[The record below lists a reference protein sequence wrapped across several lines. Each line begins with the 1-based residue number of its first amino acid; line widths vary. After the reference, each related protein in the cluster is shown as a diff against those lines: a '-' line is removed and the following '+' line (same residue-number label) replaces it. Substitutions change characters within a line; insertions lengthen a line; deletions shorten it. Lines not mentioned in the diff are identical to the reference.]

1 MMNRI
6 ISFCVG
12 LCLVS
17 LFGFLLIMIVSFSY
31 PNSSIA
37 SLFGNNERNITI
49 GLLFINKKNS
59 RLNDPSLG
67 EDILELNDRMLT
79 STLVAIN
86 SLNQIVSLQRK
97 ENYFISPKVLQEY
110 IIIVSMYIIF
120 VIIHTY
126 RLF

>member
-1 MMNRI
+1 MIFEPNDEELKLMMNRI

-59 RLNDPSLG
+59 TLNDPSME
-67 EDILELNDRMLT
+67 EDILKLNDRILT
-79 STLVAIN
+79 STLLAIKSIN
-86 SLNQIVSLQRK
+86 EIVHLQRK
-97 ENYFISPKVLQEY
+97 ENYFISPKVLQA
-110 IIIVSMYIIF
+110 
-120 VIIHTY
+120 
-126 RLF
+126 

>member
-49 GLLFINKKNS
+49 GLLFIDKKNS
-59 RLNDPSLG
+59 TLNDPFMG
-67 EDILELNDRMLT
+67 EDFLELNDRMLT

-110 IIIVSMYIIF
+110 IIIVSMYYLCY
-120 VIIHTY
+120 HSY
-126 RLF
+126 L